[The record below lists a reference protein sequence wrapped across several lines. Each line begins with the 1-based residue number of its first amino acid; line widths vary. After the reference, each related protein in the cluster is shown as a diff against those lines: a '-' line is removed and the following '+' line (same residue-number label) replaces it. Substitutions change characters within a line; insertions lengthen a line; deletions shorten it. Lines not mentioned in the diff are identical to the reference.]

1 MTIPIENNLQ
11 VSVLVTSGVS
21 IVIAT
26 IAVTLRL
33 IGKRIANRIDLSDYC
48 IVAALVRPPIDMLQ
62 YSF

>member
-11 VSVLVTSGVS
+11 VSVLVTSAVS

-26 IAVTLRL
+26 VAVTLRL

-48 IVAALVRPPIDMLQ
+48 IVAALVRRP
-62 YSF
+62 